1 MSTGKNRYHSQLVPL
16 IHYAHPNK
24 QHAPDYYKSL
34 RIENRAKAS
43 ESTYRLYHKWIP
55 IRDCLPRVDMESTSP
70 GYSKTYNYLDTVG
83 EVTNLASGGGTE
95 LPLSEMSTY
104 FSTLL

>member
-1 MSTGKNRYHSQLVPL
+1 M
-16 IHYAHPNK
+16 
-24 QHAPDYYKSL
+24 
-34 RIENRAKAS
+34 RA
-43 ESTYRLYHKWIP
+43 
-55 IRDCLPRVDMESTSP
+55 

>member
-1 MSTGKNRYHSQLVPL
+1 MVSNNSIRVNPLKWQL
-16 IHYAHPNK
+16 
-24 QHAPDYYKSL
+24 
-34 RIENRAKAS
+34 
-43 ESTYRLYHKWIP
+43 
-55 IRDCLPRVDMESTSP
+55 
-70 GYSKTYNYLDTVG
+70 GFYSKTYNYLDTVG

>member
-1 MSTGKNRYHSQLVPL
+1 ML
-16 IHYAHPNK
+16 IFSGVLDDFVKGNVGVH
-24 QHAPDYYKSL
+24 
-34 RIENRAKAS
+34 
-43 ESTYRLYHKWIP
+43 
-55 IRDCLPRVDMESTSP
+55 CLNQDLQD
-70 GYSKTYNYLDTVG
+70 YSKTYNYLDTVG

>member
-1 MSTGKNRYHSQLVPL
+1 MGHAQSHLVFGFLSNIFHS
-16 IHYAHPNK
+16 
-24 QHAPDYYKSL
+24 
-34 RIENRAKAS
+34 
-43 ESTYRLYHKWIP
+43 
-55 IRDCLPRVDMESTSP
+55 C
-70 GYSKTYNYLDTVG
+70 YSKTYNYLDTVG

>member
-1 MSTGKNRYHSQLVPL
+1 MLVFL
-16 IHYAHPNK
+16 CV
-24 QHAPDYYKSL
+24 
-34 RIENRAKAS
+34 RICV
-43 ESTYRLYHKWIP
+43 YQY
-55 IRDCLPRVDMESTSP
+55 
-70 GYSKTYNYLDTVG
+70 YSKTYNYLDTVG

>member
-1 MSTGKNRYHSQLVPL
+1 MDNHIDVL
-16 IHYAHPNK
+16 
-24 QHAPDYYKSL
+24 
-34 RIENRAKAS
+34 
-43 ESTYRLYHKWIP
+43 
-55 IRDCLPRVDMESTSP
+55 
-70 GYSKTYNYLDTVG
+70 YSKTYNYLDTVG

>member
-1 MSTGKNRYHSQLVPL
+1 MIQVVIGTKNVRSDSDDSSTETGKDIR
-16 IHYAHPNK
+16 
-24 QHAPDYYKSL
+24 
-34 RIENRAKAS
+34 KAFF
-43 ESTYRLYHKWIP
+43 
-55 IRDCLPRVDMESTSP
+55 
-70 GYSKTYNYLDTVG
+70 YSKTYNYLDTVG